1 MDLSKY
7 ISWLCLAVIWGC
19 FVMWEIQ
26 IQSWL
31 QINPSLVV
39 RYDLMLLPLLVVVS
53 FYVIYVTLK
62 K

>member
-7 ISWLCLAVIWGC
+7 ISWLCLAVIWAC
-19 FVMWEIQ
+19 FVVWEIQ

-53 FYVIYVTLK
+53 FYVVYVTLK

>member
-7 ISWLCLAVIWGC
+7 VSWLCLAIIWVC
-19 FVMWEIQ
+19 FVLWEIQ

-31 QINPSLVV
+31 QINPSFVV
-39 RYDLMLLPLLVVVS
+39 RYDLMLLPLLMVVS
-53 FYVIYVTLK
+53 FYVVYVTLK